1 MAKIKKEK
9 EPKKEAKPVVIETP
23 AQRLSGIIKTCR
35 NIMRKDKGMNGD
47 GDRLPMLT
55 WIMFLKFLDDNEN
68 LQEINAQ
75 LEGKKYKSA
84 IAEPYRWRDWAK
96 DKNLTGD
103 DLLAFVNNEKIKL
116 ADGKES
122 TGLFYYL
129 RALQS
134 ETGAERKDV
143 IATVFKGVTN
153 RMINGYLLR
162 DIINKIDEIHFT
174 SNEELNSLS
183 HLYESILKEMRDASG
198 DAGEFY
204 TPRPVVKFM
213 VEMLDPKIGETVLD
227 PACGT
232 AGFLVESFD
241 HLKRQAKTVEH
252 KKILQEKSIIGGE
265 AKPLPYLLA
274 QMNLLLHGLN
284 YPNIDSGNSLRVP
297 LRDISDN
304 DRVDIVLANPPFGG
318 EEEKGIL
325 NNFPDDK
332 QTTETA
338 LLFLQLIMRKLK
350 RKKPTQAGGRA
361 AIVVPNS
368 ALLANGVAGRIIK
381 QLLNEFN
388 VHTIVRLG
396 DGVFAPYTD
405 IPSNLIF
412 FDSSKATDR
421 IWFYEIAIPED
432 KKKYSKSKPIRIEE
446 FDNLKKWWNNRIESE
461 NAWSVSVIDVMK
473 ENGNGAVSINL
484 DLKNPN
490 KDDIYKGLNAE
501 SIVEDIYNQISEN
514 LKLIKEITEEIKLSI
529 DAPILPLSEAIVENT
544 EEVIVDPSQSYEFA
558 GVYGFGKGI
567 FKRQALEGNNTSYKV
582 FNRLHENE
590 IVISKV
596 KGWEGAIALVP
607 KEFDGLFLSPQYPSF
622 KAKEGINIKYI
633 AEYCKHPKV
642 WRDLLN
648 KSKGIGARRN
658 SISVATFLSLEIPL
672 PELNIQ
678 NKIVDALEKL
688 SNLKRNQIELNK
700 KLDFLTPAILENV
713 FHLEKIEITE

>member
-9 EPKKEAKPVVIETP
+9 APKKEAKPVVIETP

-55 WIMFLKFLDDNEN
+55 WIMFLKFLDDNEQ
-68 LQEINAQ
+68 LQEVNAQ

-84 IAEPYRWRDWAK
+84 ISEPYRWRDWAK

-116 ADGKES
+116 ADGKER

-162 DIINKIDEIHFT
+162 DIVNKIDEIHFT

-241 HLKRQAKTVEH
+241 HLKKQAKTVEH
-252 KKILQEKSIIGGE
+252 KKILQENSIIGGE

-297 LRDISDN
+297 LKDIGDN
-304 DRVDIVLANPPFGG
+304 QRVDIVLANPPFGG

-325 NNFPDDK
+325 NNFPNDK

-350 RKKPTQAGGRA
+350 RKNPIQQGGRA
-361 AIVVPNS
+361 AIVVPHGTLF
-368 ALLANGVAGRIIK
+368 ADGIAARVKK
-381 QLLNEFN
+381 QLVEEFN
-388 VHTIVRLG
+388 LHTIVRLG
-396 DGVFAPYTD
+396 EGIFAPYTD
-405 IPSNLIF
+405 IPCNLLF
-412 FDSSKATDR
+412 FQQGEPTKE
-421 IWFYEIAIPED
+421 IWYYELLPPAD
-432 KKKYSKSKPIRIEE
+432 KKKYSKTKPIQQEE
-446 FDNLKKWWNNRIESE
+446 FEPIKAWWNNRSE
-461 NAWSVSVIDVMK
+461 NDNAWKVQLSDIVFTDK
-473 ENGNGAVSINL
+473 EGKLLNVNL
-484 DLKNPN
+484 DNKNPN
-490 KDDIYKGLNAE
+490 RKGDFEYK
-501 SIVEDIYNQISEN
+501 
-514 LKLIKEITEEIKLSI
+514 
-529 DAPILPLSEAIVENT
+529 
-544 EEVIVDPSQSYEFA
+544 DPSGLLKSIMEKEQI
-558 GVYGFGKGI
+558 VVN
-567 FKRQALEGNNTSYKV
+567 L
-582 FNRLHENE
+582 LHQ
-590 IVISKV
+590 I
-596 KGWEGAIALVP
+596 
-607 KEFDGLFLSPQYPSF
+607 
-622 KAKEGINIKYI
+622 KA
-633 AEYCKHPKV
+633 
-642 WRDLLN
+642 
-648 KSKGIGARRN
+648 
-658 SISVATFLSLEIPL
+658 
-672 PELNIQ
+672 EL
-678 NKIVDALEKL
+678 A
-688 SNLKRNQIELNK
+688 
-700 KLDFLTPAILENV
+700 
-713 FHLEKIEITE
+713 